1 MFSWRFRLVA
11 MGTTLLCA
19 GIAFLGTF
27 FFLGRSL
34 VPSWPYFLSMVV
46 SAVVT
51 QIILVFL
58 MPRIVR
64 GK

>member
-1 MFSWRFRLVA
+1 
-11 MGTTLLCA
+11 
-19 GIAFLGTF
+19 
-27 FFLGRSL
+27 
-34 VPSWPYFLSMVV
+34 LSMVV
-46 SAVVT
+46 SALVT